1 MEKILKRHKDN
12 LILIAG
18 NGGSMVNAIHLALH
32 LQDCG
37 YRAISLSDPAIITA
51 RGNDFGMEDIFSS
64 QISALGK
71 QGHLF
76 IAISGSGKSPDILVA
91 LQAAEAWGLSTFVI
105 TMKKPYLALHYNGI
119 GIDTEDMGIFED
131 KVSELVHQ
139 LKEKL

>member
-1 MEKILKRHKDN
+1 MEEILKQYKDN

-51 RGNDFGMEDIFSS
+51 RGNDFGMDTIFSS

-71 QGHLF
+71 QGDLF

-91 LQAAEAWGLSTFVI
+91 LQTAKVRGLSTFVI
-105 TMKKPYLALHYNGI
+105 TMKKPYLALHKAGI

-139 LKEKL
+139 LK